1 MDANCNYAFIDE
13 SGNADK
19 KVGRMLV
26 ISAVITDNRI
36 QLARTF
42 KKAEKKY
49 RSEKAGKNVEMKAF
63 FQQPITRKRMLSSLE
78 NCDFS
83 IYSLIFDLSTI
94 DNVPYKYDDIY
105 KVGMSMLC
113 CEIYSHYHDI
123 HFILDKRYTN
133 ETLRNSLDESIE
145 ALIRHNYGSNIET
158 VNIFHGDSAE
168 FAELRVADFIAYE
181 TYQKYKFGSE
191 IYDIFSCHVKKM
203 MFYSNI
209 TWGKIKKESKTP
221 LIKST

>member
-1 MDANCNYAFIDE
+1 MDPFCNYAFIDE

-26 ISAVITDNRI
+26 ISAVITDNHI

-49 RSEKAGKNVEMKAF
+49 RNDKKRKNVEMKAF

-78 NCDFS
+78 NCNYS
-83 IYSLIFDLSTI
+83 VYSLIFDLSTI

-105 KVGMSMLC
+105 KVGMSILC
-113 CEIYSHYHDI
+113 NEIYSNYPDI

-133 ETLRNSLDESIE
+133 EALRNSLDESIE
-145 ALIRHNYGSNIET
+145 ALIRHNHDSDIGS
-158 VNIFHGDSAE
+158 VNIYHGDSTE
-168 FAELRVADFIAYE
+168 LAELRAADFIAYE
-181 TYQKYKFGSE
+181 TYQKYKFGSD
-191 IYDIFSCHVKKM
+191 IYDIFSPYVKKM

-209 TWGKIKKESKTP
+209 TWGEIKKESKTP
-221 LIKST
+221 K